1 MRRIK
6 QTKRRLEDEE
16 VSSKV
21 RRALDAELFDLRV
34 DLNYVVVRLS
44 NAYLL
49 ARLKSIS
56 CPELPQTGEVHLTL
70 SSRRA
75 EYGRCCRARA
85 SRS

>member
-34 DLNYVVVRLS
+34 DLNYVVVRFS
-44 NAYLL
+44 NADLL
-49 ARLKSIS
+49 ARL
-56 CPELPQTGEVHLTL
+56 
-70 SSRRA
+70 
-75 EYGRCCRARA
+75 
-85 SRS
+85 